1 MNTLTILLCLLC
13 TSLFLNV
20 LISIIVIIHYL
31 SEKRRQNL
39 KLQDLENLGNSL
51 LTQIQ
56 AQLQT
61 QLQTQLQNLLQ
72 QQLQNQL
79 QLQFQNQ
86 ILPLLQG
93 LKEDNIER
101 FGLLSQNLERR
112 LGENTL
118 QQTKI
123 STDMQQLI
131 NENLTRNNL
140 ETNSRFKDL
149 SLQLEQRLNEGFEKT
164 TATFSDIVK
173 RLALID
179 DAQKKLTE
187 LSSNVVSLQE
197 ILVDK
202 RSRGAFGEVQLK
214 NLVQNMLPP
223 DNYDFQYTLSNGNR
237 ADCILFL
244 PEPSGNV
251 VIDSKFPLENFQ
263 IMTDFTNIE
272 GERKK
277 ATQSFKQDIK
287 KHISDI
293 ANKYIQPGETS
304 EGAIMFIPAEAVFA
318 EIHAHFPDLVE
329 FAHRSNIWL
338 ASPTTLMAILT
349 TARAVLKDS
358 ATRKHIHII
367 QEHLRALAIDFNRF
381 ENRMEHLAKHI
392 EKANTDVQKVHT
404 SAKKI
409 TRRFGQIEKCEM
421 DEKLEKLEL
430 DLEPEPVLEDLE
442 VKT

>member
-1 MNTLTILLCLLC
+1 MIGLGGESEVILWILGL
-13 TSLFLNV
+13 SSFL
-20 LISIIVIIHYL
+20 IFITVIFVILNYF
-31 SEKRRQNL
+31 SQNRRQ
-39 KLQDLENLGNSL
+39 QF
-51 LTQIQ
+51 
-56 AQLQT
+56 QLF
-61 QLQTQLQNLLQ
+61 QLQNLEIKLQ
-72 QQLQNQL
+72 EQLHNQLQNHFQN
-79 QLQFQNQ
+79 QFQNQ
-86 ILPLLQG
+86 ILPQLQS

-101 FGLLSQNLERR
+101 FGIFSQNLERR
-112 LGENTL
+112 LGENNV
-118 QQTKI
+118 QQTQT
-123 STDMQQLI
+123 STDMLRLVS
-131 NENLTRNNL
+131 ENLSRNHL
-140 ETNSRFKDL
+140 EISSRFKDL
-149 SLQLEQRLNEGFEKT
+149 SIQLDQRLNEGFEKT

-187 LSSNVVSLQE
+187 LSTNVVSLQE

-223 DNYDFQYTLSNGNR
+223 DHFDFQYTLSNGNR

-263 IMTDFTNIE
+263 IMTDFAN
-272 GERKK
+272 GDADRKK
-277 ATQSFKQDIK
+277 ASQSFKQDIK

-293 ANKYIQPGETS
+293 ASKYIISGETS

-329 FAHRSNIWL
+329 IAHRSSVWL

-358 ATRKHIHII
+358 ATRKHIHVI
-367 QEHLRALAIDFNRF
+367 QEHLRALATDFNRF
-381 ENRMEHLAKHI
+381 ETRMQHLAKHI
-392 EKANTDVQKVHT
+392 EKANKDVQQVQT

-409 TRRFGQIEKCEM
+409 TRRFGQIEQCDIEQGL
-421 DEKLEKLEL
+421 DKLEL
-430 DLEPEPVLEDLE
+430 DIDLE
-442 VKT
+442 SAEMETESSGSV

>member
-1 MNTLTILLCLLC
+1 MAQMRTQQVQL
-13 TSLFLNV
+13 
-20 LISIIVIIHYL
+20 
-31 SEKRRQNL
+31 QNL
-39 KLQDLENLGNSL
+39 ENNLQEQNQL
-51 LTQIQ
+51 
-56 AQLQT
+56 QLQT
-61 QLQTQLQNLLQ
+61 QLQA
-72 QQLQNQL
+72 QLQNQFPVLL
-79 QLQFQNQ
+79 QSQFQNHM
-86 ILPLLQG
+86 LPFLQT
-93 LKEDNIER
+93 LKEDTIER
-101 FGLLSQNLERR
+101 FGLLNQTLERR
-112 LGENTL
+112 LGENIL
-118 QQTKI
+118 RQTQI
-123 STDMQQLI
+123 GTEMQGLI
-131 NENLTRNNL
+131 TENLARHNL
-140 ETNSRFKDL
+140 ETSSRFKDL
-149 SLQLEQRLNEGFEKT
+149 SLQLEQRLNDGFEKT

-223 DNYDFQYTLSNGNR
+223 DNFDFQFTLSNGNR

-263 IMTDFTNIE
+263 IMTDFANGDTD
-272 GERKK
+272 RKK
-277 ATQSFKQDIK
+277 ASQAFKQDIK

-293 ANKYIQPGETS
+293 ASKYIQPGETS
-304 EGAIMFIPAEAVFA
+304 EGAIMFIPAEAVFS

-329 FAHRSNIWL
+329 LAQRSNVWL

-367 QEHLRALAIDFNRF
+367 QDHLRALAGDFNRF
-381 ENRMEHLAKHI
+381 ETRMQNLAKHI
-392 EKANTDVQKVHT
+392 EQANQDVQQVHT

-409 TRRFGQIEKCEM
+409 TRRFEQIEQCEVGQGL
-421 DEKLEKLEL
+421 DKLEL
-430 DLEPEPVLEDLE
+430 DLELE
-442 VKT
+442 VEQKDQKQTNGNNISGIELEVLV